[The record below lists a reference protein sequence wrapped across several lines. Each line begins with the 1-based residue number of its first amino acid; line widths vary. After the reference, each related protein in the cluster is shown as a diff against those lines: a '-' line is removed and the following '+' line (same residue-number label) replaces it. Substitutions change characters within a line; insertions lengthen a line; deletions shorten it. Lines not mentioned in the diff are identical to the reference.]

1 MKIEERLTISY
12 HISWEMYALKVPLRA
27 LVECT
32 SWFGRC
38 CRVSF
43 YFDRGKLVEISALV
57 TSFYVIVF

>member
-12 HISWEMYALKVPLRA
+12 HISWEMYDLKVPLRA

-32 SWFGRC
+32 SWVGRC

-43 YFDRGKLVEISALV
+43 YFDRGKLVEIPALV

>member
-32 SWFGRC
+32 SWVGRC
-38 CRVSF
+38 SRVSF
-43 YFDRGKLVEISALV
+43 YFDRGKLVEISDVV
-57 TSFYVIVF
+57 TSVF